1 MDEALTSDD
10 GNGSVGN
17 YDDSDDGDLNM
28 SVMAMNVMMQNRHSD
43 EGDECDGSTGVA

>member
-1 MDEALTSDD
+1 MKKMTVWLLLGFDDSDD

-28 SVMAMNVMMQNRHSD
+28 SVMAMNVMM
-43 EGDECDGSTGVA
+43 